1 MSESSIPALVRERA
15 SLQPRDVAFT
25 YVDYDQ
31 DADGVRTRLTWAEL
45 HRRAVN
51 LADELRSC
59 ADHGDRALILA
70 PQGIEY
76 IVGFLAALEAN
87 LIAVPLSAPLQ
98 PAADERIQAV
108 LADAAPRVILTTS
121 ALVDDVMHSVR
132 RGAGAPAV
140 VEIDRLDLDARR
152 RADRR
157 REERPDVAYLQ
168 YTSGSTRTPAGVM
181 VSHRNLAANF
191 EQMTANFFAHHGGV
205 APPGTTV
212 VSWLPFYHDMGLL
225 LGICTPILGGWT
237 SVVTSP
243 IAFLTR
249 PARWLQLLG
258 AHQRGLSAAPNF
270 AFDLAAARVSDA
282 DMAGCDLGDVLA
294 IMSGAE
300 RVQPSTVARF
310 TTRFAPF
317 HLSDKVIR
325 PSYGLAEATLY
336 VATHRPGAAPTVASF
351 HPAQLSEGVAER
363 SPAGTPLVSYGTP
376 TSPAVRIV
384 DPDTRREVTAGEI
397 GEIWTSGDNVCL
409 GYWNKP
415 QETAHTFGGAL
426 ADSPEEEWLRTGDLG
441 FLSDGELFIVGRLK
455 DLLIVRGR
463 NHYPDDIEATVS
475 AISGGRTAAIAVEQ
489 DGTEHLVVVAEA
501 KSDRDI
507 TGDVTAAVAN
517 AHGLTLTELVL
528 VQRGSLPITTSGK
541 IRRQK
546 CVEQYL
552 ADALARLDA

>member
-1 MSESSIPALVRERA
+1 VIESSIPAIVRERA
-15 SLQPRDVAFT
+15 SLQPHDVAFT
-25 YVDYDQ
+25 YLDYDH
-31 DADGVRTRLTWAEL
+31 DADGVALSLTWARL

-51 LADELRSC
+51 LACELRSC
-59 ADHGDRALILA
+59 TERGDRAVILA
-70 PQGIEY
+70 PQGLDY
-76 IVGFLAALEAN
+76 IVGYLGALEAN
-87 LIAVPLSAPLQ
+87 VIAVPLAAPTH
-98 PAADERIQAV
+98 PAGDERIRAV
-108 LADAAPRVILTTS
+108 LADCAPRVILTTS
-121 ALVDDVMHSVR
+121 ALADDVQR
-132 RGAGAPAV
+132 CAAGAGTPPAV
-140 VEIDRLDLDARR
+140 IEIDRIDLDARR
-152 RADRR
+152 RAERR

-181 VSHRNLAANF
+181 VSHRNLATNY
-191 EQMTANFFAHHGGV
+191 EQMMANFFPDHGKM

-243 IAFLTR
+243 VAFLTR
-249 PARWLQLLG
+249 PARWMQLLG
-258 AHQRGLSAAPNF
+258 TRRGLSAAPNF

-310 TTRFAPF
+310 TRRFAPF
-317 HLSDKVIR
+317 NLPDSVIR

-336 VATHRPGAAPTVASF
+336 VATHAPGAAPTVVPF
-351 HPAQLSEGVAER
+351 EPAKLSEGVAER
-363 SPAGTPLVSYGTP
+363 CTTGTPLVSYGTP
-376 TSPAVRIV
+376 ASPEVRIV
-384 DPDTRREVTAGEI
+384 DADSRREVTDGEI
-397 GEIWTSGDNVCL
+397 GEIWTRGDNVCL
-409 GYWNKP
+409 GYWNRAG
-415 QETAHTFGGAL
+415 ETTHTFGGVL
-426 ADSPEEEWLRTGDLG
+426 DGGTGEKWLRTGDLG

-489 DGTEHLVVVAEA
+489 DGTEQLVVVAEA
-501 KSDRDI
+501 KTDRDI

-517 AHGLTLTELVL
+517 AHGLALTELVL

-546 CVEQYL
+546 CAEQYL
-552 ADALARLDA
+552 TDALARLDA